1 MMNFPIP
8 PPSYFT
14 PPSMPVPVPN
24 NFTVNQRFLKP
35 DPEKNLNNPNSYVIQ
50 PPQMSYGT
58 PPPPPSH
65 PVIASSPFPRLP
77 VGVETHF
84 SNPPVPGQGQL
95 YRPGYECPPA
105 QPLYQQPP
113 PPQMAALNMQL
124 SCPPAGPAEPA
135 AAAPGQEIPD
145 LRPQFLATQYRGQP
159 GQVVV
164 LPPLQGDGSLQ
175 TIQILTPAHSTQYSA
190 NSANSTP
197 YSTNSTPYTVQTIVL
212 PIMKLQPASTQP
224 TPEQVQEDTAEDSIM
239 ASTSTALVSGPAE
252 EEMYL
257 NRIDGTGLPSV
268 MQGIDLDQVKQFAA
282 EFKAARIRLGLT
294 QTQVGQALNSS
305 QVVEDQA
312 ACVSQSTICRFEK
325 LEITALQVELSVK
338 LREIS
343 QYLENASS
351 YASAFFLIRMLASTF
366 RLKNIMLITDRWFGF
381 VKLILSVK
389 AKVGTINIWG
399 RPCPWHIM

>member
-1 MMNFPIP
+1 
-8 PPSYFT
+8 
-14 PPSMPVPVPN
+14 
-24 NFTVNQRFLKP
+24 
-35 DPEKNLNNPNSYVIQ
+35 
-50 PPQMSYGT
+50 
-58 PPPPPSH
+58 
-65 PVIASSPFPRLP
+65 
-77 VGVETHF
+77 
-84 SNPPVPGQGQL
+84 
-95 YRPGYECPPA
+95 
-105 QPLYQQPP
+105 
-113 PPQMAALNMQL
+113 MQL

-197 YSTNSTPYTVQTIVL
+197 YSTNSTPYSTNSAPYTVQTIVL

-224 TPEQVQEDTAEDSIM
+224 TPEQVQEDAAEDSIM

-325 LEITALQVELSVK
+325 LEITALQVELSTK
-338 LREIS
+338 FSEIS
-343 QYLENASS
+343 Q
-351 YASAFFLIRMLASTF
+351 
-366 RLKNIMLITDRWFGF
+366 
-381 VKLILSVK
+381 
-389 AKVGTINIWG
+389 
-399 RPCPWHIM
+399 

>member
-14 PPSMPVPVPN
+14 PPSMSVPVPN
-24 NFTVNQRFLKP
+24 NFTLNQRFLKP
-35 DPEKNLNNPNSYVIQ
+35 GPEKNLNNPNSYVIQ
-50 PPQMSYGT
+50 PPQTSYGT
-58 PPPPPSH
+58 SPP
-65 PVIASSPFPRLP
+65 SPFPMLP
-77 VGVETHF
+77 VGVETQF
-84 SNPPVPGQGQL
+84 SNPPVLGQGNL
-95 YRPGYECPPA
+95 YRPGYVCQPPECPPA
-105 QPLYQQPP
+105 QPLYQQLPV
-113 PPQMAALNMQL
+113 PPQMCAQNVQL
-124 SCPPAGPAEPA
+124 SCPPAVSAGPA

-145 LRPQFLATQYRGQP
+145 LRPQFLTTQYRGQP

-175 TIQILTPAHSTQYSA
+175 TIQILTPAHSTNSTQYSA
-190 NSANSTP
+190 H
-197 YSTNSTPYTVQTIVL
+197 STPYTVQTIVL

-224 TPEQVQEDTAEDSIM
+224 TPEQVQEDPAEDSIM
-239 ASTSTALVSGPAE
+239 ASTSTSTSLVSSPAE

-257 NRIDGTGLPSV
+257 NKIDGTGLPSV

-325 LEITALQVELSVK
+325 LEITALQVELPSK
-338 LREIS
+338 FREIS
-343 QYLENASS
+343 
-351 YASAFFLIRMLASTF
+351 
-366 RLKNIMLITDRWFGF
+366 
-381 VKLILSVK
+381 
-389 AKVGTINIWG
+389 
-399 RPCPWHIM
+399 H

>member
-14 PPSMPVPVPN
+14 PPSMSVPVPN
-24 NFTVNQRFLKP
+24 NFTLNQRFLKP
-35 DPEKNLNNPNSYVIQ
+35 GPEKNLNNPNSYVIQ
-50 PPQMSYGT
+50 PPQTSYGT
-58 PPPPPSH
+58 SPP
-65 PVIASSPFPRLP
+65 SPFPMLP
-77 VGVETHF
+77 VGVETQF
-84 SNPPVPGQGQL
+84 SNPPVPGQGNL
-95 YRPGYECPPA
+95 YRPGYVCQPPECPPA

-113 PPQMAALNMQL
+113 PPPQMCAQNVQL
-124 SCPPAGPAEPA
+124 SCPPAVSAGPA

-145 LRPQFLATQYRGQP
+145 LRPQFLTTQYRGQP

-175 TIQILTPAHSTQYSA
+175 TIQILTPAHST
-190 NSANSTP
+190 NSTP
-197 YSTNSTPYTVQTIVL
+197 YSAHSTPYTVQTIVL
-212 PIMKLQPASTQP
+212 PIMKLQPAATQP
-224 TPEQVQEDTAEDSIM
+224 TPEQVQEDPAEDSIM
-239 ASTSTALVSGPAE
+239 ASTSTSLVSCPAE
-252 EEMYL
+252 EEVYL

-325 LEITALQVELSVK
+325 LEITALQVELSTK
-338 LREIS
+338 FSEIS
-343 QYLENASS
+343 Q
-351 YASAFFLIRMLASTF
+351 
-366 RLKNIMLITDRWFGF
+366 
-381 VKLILSVK
+381 
-389 AKVGTINIWG
+389 
-399 RPCPWHIM
+399 

>member
-1 MMNFPIP
+1 
-8 PPSYFT
+8 
-14 PPSMPVPVPN
+14 
-24 NFTVNQRFLKP
+24 
-35 DPEKNLNNPNSYVIQ
+35 
-50 PPQMSYGT
+50 
-58 PPPPPSH
+58 
-65 PVIASSPFPRLP
+65 
-77 VGVETHF
+77 
-84 SNPPVPGQGQL
+84 
-95 YRPGYECPPA
+95 
-105 QPLYQQPP
+105 
-113 PPQMAALNMQL
+113 MQL

-135 AAAPGQEIPD
+135 AAAPGLEIPD

-239 ASTSTALVSGPAE
+239 ASTSTALVSSPAE

-325 LEITALQVELSVK
+325 LEITALQVELSTK
-338 LREIS
+338 FSEIS
-343 QYLENASS
+343 Q
-351 YASAFFLIRMLASTF
+351 
-366 RLKNIMLITDRWFGF
+366 
-381 VKLILSVK
+381 
-389 AKVGTINIWG
+389 
-399 RPCPWHIM
+399 

>member
-1 MMNFPIP
+1 
-8 PPSYFT
+8 
-14 PPSMPVPVPN
+14 
-24 NFTVNQRFLKP
+24 
-35 DPEKNLNNPNSYVIQ
+35 
-50 PPQMSYGT
+50 
-58 PPPPPSH
+58 
-65 PVIASSPFPRLP
+65 
-77 VGVETHF
+77 
-84 SNPPVPGQGQL
+84 
-95 YRPGYECPPA
+95 
-105 QPLYQQPP
+105 
-113 PPQMAALNMQL
+113 MQL
-124 SCPPAGPAEPA
+124 SCPPAGPA

-190 NSANSTP
+190 NSTP

-224 TPEQVQEDTAEDSIM
+224 TPEQVQEDAAEDSIM

-343 QYLENASS
+343 QYLERDI
-351 YASAFFLIRMLASTF
+351 YF
-366 RLKNIMLITDRWFGF
+366 D
-381 VKLILSVK
+381 
-389 AKVGTINIWG
+389 
-399 RPCPWHIM
+399 

>member
-1 MMNFPIP
+1 
-8 PPSYFT
+8 
-14 PPSMPVPVPN
+14 
-24 NFTVNQRFLKP
+24 
-35 DPEKNLNNPNSYVIQ
+35 
-50 PPQMSYGT
+50 
-58 PPPPPSH
+58 
-65 PVIASSPFPRLP
+65 
-77 VGVETHF
+77 
-84 SNPPVPGQGQL
+84 
-95 YRPGYECPPA
+95 
-105 QPLYQQPP
+105 
-113 PPQMAALNMQL
+113 MQL
-124 SCPPAGPAEPA
+124 SCPPAGPAGPA

-343 QYLENASS
+343 QYSENASS

-366 RLKNIMLITDRWFGF
+366 RLKNIMLITDRWLGF